1 MKELSK
7 MPLDSPLSKRSESP
21 LEDQPF
27 QMVIENLMQEIVHS
41 GSYESACLFN
51 AEGLPLS
58 QYAGQQSLSELR
70 SVRISMMMHEVQ
82 KAIKNI
88 GGLRQVK
95 EIMVEDTDGKK
106 IVFRFISFFGQTV
119 ILVVVV
125 PAHKSYRGLTNRLTN
140 TIAKLGGKSEG
151 KAEEG

>member
-7 MPLDSPLSKRSESP
+7 MASEAPLSKRSQTP
-21 LEDQPF
+21 LADQPF
-27 QMVIENLMQEIVHS
+27 QVIIENLMQEIVHS

-51 AEGLPLS
+51 EEGLPLS

-70 SVRISMMMHEVQ
+70 SVRISIMMHEVQ

-88 GGLRQVK
+88 GGLQQVK
-95 EIMVEDTDGKK
+95 EIMVEDVDSKK
-106 IVFRFISFFGQTV
+106 IVFRFISFFGQTA
-119 ILVVVV
+119 ILVIVV

-151 KAEEG
+151 RPQAA